1 MRYLLIILAAL
12 SLIIP
17 PTDARAGEASL
28 SEQINQAAI
37 DFDEQQAQAFKNVAD
52 SLDRWRKVKYR
63 KAANELADLFT
74 KAVAGDKAFIA
85 YHLLGVDPKH
95 KAARQHFVAAGEPAP
110 IDEQGKPVPGV
121 KPPTTTNRTLA
132 EKVATLRYPPFS
144 EVAEVISPKAPTVQ
158 GYWKRQRAGLEK
170 LREQLLSFANK
181 GERAAAFQ
189 VFAYYWP
196 DHKDVVGY
204 YSSTGK
210 PVPRQ
215 RTWFPNVDRYLL
227 DNGLAGIDCLDT
239 RVRPSSGA
247 GAQGGDKGKGATL
260 DGASTWDFTEFIRN
274 CRVEGLFTAKTS
286 TSFTITDASGKGAV
300 LVLGGGKALL
310 QSIEG
315 GKATTLAEADLGA
328 DLATAPVP
336 VQFEVHGRSLAA
348 LVGGVEVCA
357 AELTGDIA
365 YKRVT
370 LRAGGVTAQ
379 LLRVRYLGEKPDSA
393 EDLLGDVAKAPIAK
407 PAEESWLAERK
418 KQLDKAI
425 SFKFDDT
432 SVEEVVALLAQL
444 GGVKIGFDS
453 KAETLK
459 NLPVTLAGKDMKLTS
474 ALDWLQRVT
483 DISWQPTADGVQ
495 LTWNK

>member
-1 MRYLLIILAAL
+1 MRYLLLFIAVL

-17 PTDARAGEASL
+17 APDTHAGDASL
-28 SEQINQAAI
+28 SEQINQAALA
-37 DFDEQQAQAFKNVAD
+37 FDEQQAQAFKGVGE
-52 SLDRWRKVKYR
+52 SLDRWRKVRYR
-63 KAANELADLFT
+63 KAANELGDLFT

-85 YHLLGVDPKH
+85 YHVLGVDPKH
-95 KAARQHFVAAGEPAP
+95 KAARQHFTSGGETAP

-121 KPPTTTNRTLA
+121 KAPTTTNRTLA
-132 EKVATLRYPPFS
+132 EKVASLRYPPFS

-158 GYWKRQRAGLEK
+158 SYWKRQRAGLEK
-170 LREQLLSFANK
+170 LREQLTALAGK

-196 DHKDVVGY
+196 DHKDVVSY
-204 YSSTGK
+204 YASTGK

-227 DNGLAGIDCLDT
+227 DNGLAGIDCLDA
-239 RVRPSSGA
+239 RVRPSVGS

-260 DGASTWDFTEFIRN
+260 DGVNTWDFTEFLRN
-274 CRVEGLFTAKTS
+274 CRVEGLFTARS
-286 TSFTITDASGKGAV
+286 ATSFIITDASGKGAA
-300 LVLGGGKALL
+300 LVLDGGKALL
-310 QSIEG
+310 QSVEG

-328 DLATAPVP
+328 DLSASPVP

-348 LVGGVEVCA
+348 LVGGVQVCA
-357 AELTGDIA
+357 AELTTDIA
-365 YKRVT
+365 YKRATV
-370 LRAGGVTAQ
+370 RAGGMTAQ
-379 LLRVRYLGEKPDSA
+379 LLRVRYLGDKPESA
-393 EDLLGDVAKAPIAK
+393 EDLLADLPKAPIAK
-407 PAEESWLAERK
+407 PLEEPWLAERK
-418 KQLDKAI
+418 KQLDKAV
-425 SFKFDDT
+425 SFKFEDT

-444 GGVKIGFDS
+444 GGMKIAFDS

-459 NLPVTLAGKDMKLTS
+459 NLPVTLAGNDMKLTS